1 MRKPTNSIQAPM
13 TTNLVSLVD
22 TTSTGALVDT
32 TTALQILDG
41 EVALLSTDLDAA
53 DNGQLTALPL
63 GQTAMLVQGTPKSNN
78 TNDIDPWG
86 VSDPAIVKTTNLYK
100 TGVRTISTTDYN
112 SGAYAMAVVTDLPA
126 PVANSEYGII
136 VELDGVRQQRE
147 FGSNT
152 DQPASSVIMPSILPV
167 GPTDYALQTIA
178 TKINAQ
184 SQLLGRNKRFIVLG
198 LSVDGSGG
206 GTALSALF
214 NDLSALDFQIT
225 DGVTYTMQKTTPL
238 IRGLA
243 NLVTA
248 TTGTASPIT
257 GATTVVVMN
266 STTAGTAA
274 SVDALVAIG
283 LDSKLSAYAD
293 DLFQVRTDVNINPK
307 DEFESEG
314 TVSKAYST
322 EEEGSGR
329 VLTIDSENRAQLDIH
344 TKQATPYYE
353 EFSKGYSYLDARKN
367 YGATYV
373 DFVGTEARID
383 ADYTYEKQA
392 VIFWEQV
399 EPTTLNVANII
410 ATAPTGTQ
418 PAVVGQLA
426 TWSGVTE
433 VTT

>member
-152 DQPASSVIMPSILPV
+152 DQPASAVIMPSILPV

-206 GTALSALF
+206 GTALS
-214 NDLSALDFQIT
+214 
-225 DGVTYTMQKTTPL
+225 
-238 IRGLA
+238 
-243 NLVTA
+243 
-248 TTGTASPIT
+248 
-257 GATTVVVMN
+257 ATTVVVMN

-433 VTT
+433 VTTYPTN